1 MADSDS
7 DEDMKRLFC
16 RAKAQNEALEMELQ
30 AAGQDWCGTPLLRQ
44 KQRWTK
50 TRTFPNGSQEIL
62 SFGWFM

>member
-30 AAGQDWCGTPLLRQ
+30 AAGQD
-44 KQRWTK
+44 
-50 TRTFPNGSQEIL
+50 
-62 SFGWFM
+62 